1 MYRVSMIHKN
11 KIYPRIVA
19 RKKIRNSGKSMA
31 STVAV
36 RLIKKKGGGKLGHE
50 KIVYTT

>member
-19 RKKIRNSGKSMA
+19 RKKIRGKIDA

-36 RLIKKKGGGKLGHE
+36 RLIKKKGGG
-50 KIVYTT
+50 IRP